1 MRLAVVC
8 GQYDVDAML
17 ESMTSQQF
25 DEWVA
30 YYKLEPFGYEPV
42 KDTIANAGAAVCHA
56 FGAKVMPWMILGKD
70 EPKNEVAPNQAAVMF
85 GGSHGHNR

>member
-8 GQYDVDAML
+8 GQYDVDEML
-17 ESMTSQQF
+17 ERMTSHQF

-30 YYKLEPFGYEPV
+30 YYKLEPFGYEAI
-42 KDTIANAGAAVCHA
+42 KDVIATSGAAVCHA

-70 EPKNEVAPNQAAVMF
+70 EPVAEISPNQAIAMF
-85 GGSHGHNR
+85 GKG